1 MLEEERRLRLRAE
14 EEVLSLRSMLM
25 QQQQQQPLGGA
36 AGFSTPSLRSMPQ
49 PSPAAVHQGSELQQ
63 GRGRVSE
70 QPGGGFA
77 RTATPLISN
86 ASRTPAAA
94 KENSSQKAAG
104 SQLQRG
110 GAAGSAAAAS
120 AAIENVWVQS
130 GGGHREALRPLQLQ
144 SPFIPAAV
152 TATDAATMKG
162 VAAAKQQPSVSVRQS
177 LFVIGGAAAVS
188 AAAPRQSPLLLP
200 SAVTAAVSS
209 AEAVTC
215 ATVKAR
221 LALAGPHGISPLIL
235 AQHFQCCPP
244 TAGGPPPGGGGG
256 GGHQALLLQQRQAAL
271 CGCLQ
276 QLVQELEVFRWGG
289 TSGTTHE
296 VHLADADTMFAVL

>member
-36 AGFSTPSLRSMPQ
+36 AGFSTPSLLSMPQ
-49 PSPAAVHQGSELQQ
+49 PSPAAARQGSELQQ
-63 GRGRVSE
+63 LRGRVSE

-77 RTATPLISN
+77 RTAAPLISST
-86 ASRTPAAA
+86 SRTPAAA
-94 KENSSQKAAG
+94 KENSSHLQQSRAAG
-104 SQLQRG
+104 
-110 GAAGSAAAAS
+110 GATTAS
-120 AAIENVWVQS
+120 TPIENVWVQS
-130 GGGHREALRPLQLQ
+130 GGGHREALRPMQLQ

-162 VAAAKQQPSVSVRQS
+162 VSAAKQQPSVSVRQS
-177 LFVIGGAAAVS
+177 LFVIGGAAVAS

-200 SAVTAAVSS
+200 SAVSAAASS
-209 AEAVTC
+209 AAESVTC

-221 LALAGPHGISPLIL
+221 LALAGPHGISALIL